1 MRVCVLSSGSR
12 GNCVYIEGGDNA
24 ILIDN
29 GLAFREIKSRLD
41 IAGLD
46 LSRIKATLITHEHSD
61 HIKGVGVMSRATG
74 CEVYCNNECYNA
86 FSHKVG
92 DFNYVGNNPN
102 YDAGF
107 EAHGFEIK
115 PFRTPH
121 DAVYSVGYRV
131 SFEGKSVVLATDLG
145 TITPAVY
152 NHLSGSDLT
161 IIESNHDV
169 HMLKNGSYPMSLKA
183 RILGRN
189 GHLSNDDTA
198 HVISD
203 LALSGT
209 DKFILAHLSED
220 NNMPKLA
227 FDKSNQ
233 ALDRLGATRGDIDLV
248 VAKQYVPTKVF
259 IV

>member
-29 GLAFREIKSRLD
+29 GLSFRELKSRLD
-41 IAGLD
+41 SAGLD
-46 LSRIKATLITHEHSD
+46 LDRIKATLVTHEHTD
-61 HIKGVGVMSRATG
+61 HVKGVGVMSRRTG
-74 CEVYCNNECYNA
+74 CEVYCNNDCYNA
-86 FSHKVG
+86 FSHKIG
-92 DFNYVGNNPN
+92 DFNYSGKNLNFE
-102 YDAGF
+102 AGF
-107 EAHGFEIK
+107 EAHGLEIK

-131 SFEGKSVVLATDLG
+131 SFEGKSVALATDLG
-145 TITPAVY
+145 TITPGVY

-169 HMLKNGSYPMSLKA
+169 RMLKNGSYPMSLKA

-189 GHLSNDDTA
+189 GHLSNADMA
-198 HVISD
+198 CAISD

-220 NNMPKLA
+220 NNLPSIA
-227 FDKSNQ
+227 YDEANQ
-233 ALDRLGATRGDIDLV
+233 ALNRLGAAKGDIELV
-248 VAKQYVPTKVF
+248 VAGQYIPTKVF
-259 IV
+259 MV